1 MPVKPEL
8 LIVTPAFISDEQM
21 AMFKDMFT
29 VIHAPK
35 AEDQQRLRD
44 SGGLKNVRACF
55 TLGSKGLS
63 TEMMDAMPKLEIVVC
78 KGAGYDGF
86 DVAEMRRRGYA
97 LSHGPA
103 LNATSVADHAVA
115 LMMATARNIPM
126 LHNGV
131 MSGQW
136 LDLRNPIRLVRE
148 KRLGILGLGKIG
160 LEIASMVSGFKM
172 PISYHSRNR
181 RSDVPYTYC
190 SSAVELAANSDILIA
205 ICPLTEATH
214 HIVNRDVLKALGP
227 KGYVINMARGAVVDT
242 PALIEALNKGIIAG
256 AGLDVVEGEPVPPPA
271 LLKCPNLVITPHVGG
286 ESVEAGAAVHDLLIG
301 NLAAHFAGKPLLTPI
316 PA

>member
-1 MPVKPEL
+1 MKPEL
-8 LIVTPAFISDEQM
+8 LIITPAYIPDDYM
-21 AMFKDMFT
+21 AKFQDMFT
-29 VIHAPK
+29 VLNAPK
-35 AEDQQRLRD
+35 ADEQRRLLE
-44 SGGLKNVRACF
+44 SGGLKNVRAVF

-63 TEMMDAMPKLEIVVC
+63 HEMMDAMPKLEIIVC

-86 DVAEMRRRGYA
+86 DLPEMRRRGYA

-131 MSGQW
+131 MNGQW
-136 LDLRNPIRLVRE
+136 LELRNPIRLIRE

-160 LEIASMVSGFKM
+160 MVIAEMVSGFKM
-172 PISYHSRNR
+172 SISYHSRNK
-181 RSDVPYTYC
+181 RSDVPYTYR

-205 ICPLTEATH
+205 ICPLTEETH

-227 KGYVINMARGAVVDT
+227 TGYVINMARGAVIDT

-256 AGLDVVEGEPVPPPA
+256 AGLDVVEGEPVAPPA
-271 LLKCPNLVITPHVGG
+271 LLKCPNLVVTPHVGG

>member
-1 MPVKPEL
+1 MKPEL
-8 LIVTPAFISDEQM
+8 LILTPAYISAEHM
-21 AMFKDMFT
+21 AQFEALFT
-29 VIHAPK
+29 VIYAPK
-35 AEDQQRLRD
+35 ADDQQRLRTG
-44 SGGLKNVRACF
+44 GGLKNVRAVF
-55 TLGSKGLS
+55 TLGSKGIS
-63 TEMMDAMPKLEIVVC
+63 REMMDAMPQLEMVAC

-86 DVAEMRRRGYA
+86 DLAEMRRRGYA

-131 MSGQW
+131 VDGKW
-136 LDLRNPIRLVRE
+136 LELRNPIRLVRE

-160 LEIASMVSGFKM
+160 LVIAEMVSGFKM
-172 PISYHSRNR
+172 PVSYHNR
-181 RSDVPYTYC
+181 RQRTDVPYTYR
-190 SSAVELAANSDILIA
+190 SSAVELAANCDILIA
-205 ICPLTEATH
+205 ICPLDDSTH

-227 KGYVINMARGAVVDT
+227 QGFVINMARGPVIDT
-242 PALIEALNKGIIAG
+242 PALIEALHNGSIAG

-286 ESVEAGAAVHDLLIG
+286 ESVEVGAAVQDLLIG

-316 PA
+316 PE